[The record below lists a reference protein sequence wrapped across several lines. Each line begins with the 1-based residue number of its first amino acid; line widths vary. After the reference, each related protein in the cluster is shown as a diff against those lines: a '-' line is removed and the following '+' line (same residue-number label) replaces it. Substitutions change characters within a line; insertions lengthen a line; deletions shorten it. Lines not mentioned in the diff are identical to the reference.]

1 MHHTG
6 RRTAVSVYR
15 YTCTVLYSIIHCT
28 VQVYIHCTVEYHMLL
43 GAVSKSYQCEESTA
57 HAALTI
63 QQSFQAYENFR
74 RKFPDCEKSF
84 TFKSRCFT
92 YIPCLPPRWK
102 VHQRKQKY
110 FSQCFS
116 WFLGQKYKKIFFHRH
131 SVYSFSE
138 FRKRSRNK
146 KIKFTQYILYMR
158 FVYKSKLTVCKWL
171 VDSV

>member
-57 HAALTI
+57 HAALTN

-84 TFKSRCFT
+84 TFKSRFYTLFT
-92 YIPCLPPRWK
+92 SPLK
-102 VHQRKQKY
+102 GT
-110 FSQCFS
+110 STET
-116 WFLGQKYKKIFFHRH
+116 KIFF
-131 SVYSFSE
+131 SMFFMIFSTKIQENILPSSFSVL
-138 FRKRSRNK
+138 F
-146 KIKFTQYILYMR
+146 F
-158 FVYKSKLTVCKWL
+158 
-171 VDSV
+171 

>member
-57 HAALTI
+57 QCAHAALTI
-63 QQSFQAYENFR
+63 QQSFQAQENFR

-84 TFKSRCFT
+84 TFKSRCFI
-92 YIPCLPPRWK
+92 YLVYLPAERHINGNQNIFLNVFHDFQHK
-102 VHQRKQKY
+102 NTRKY
-110 FSQCFS
+110 SSIVIQCTL
-116 WFLGQKYKKIFFHRH
+116 FLNFENGVVIKKLNLHNI
-131 SVYSFSE
+131 YC
-138 FRKRSRNK
+138 
-146 KIKFTQYILYMR
+146 I
-158 FVYKSKLTVCKWL
+158 
-171 VDSV
+171 